1 MAEGITSRSVPTTS
15 GGGIDAARGR
25 GHDAATDTA
34 KDTATDT
41 AKGSGRGSGKG
52 AGGGSGRVRRALA
65 RNWYAWAMVAP
76 VVLVIGVIIGYPLV
90 RGAYLSLTDANEA
103 NVERTIGINH
113 IPATYHFTGLDN
125 YLAIL
130 GDSVFW
136 DRLGWTALWTFGC
149 VSVTFGLGLT
159 LAVMLNRQ
167 VRGRSFYRIAMIVP
181 WGVPAF
187 VSVFAW
193 KMLFNEKNGLLNQV
207 LDGGGIDGVPWLG
220 DPVWAKVAV
229 IAVNVWLG
237 VPFMIVAMLGA
248 LQGIP
253 GELYEAA
260 EMDGASRWQQFRH
273 VTLPGLQPVLSFVT
287 MVTII
292 ASANMFGQSYLITH
306 GAPGTET
313 RTAIYQIAETGL
325 RNYQMGSAA
334 AMSYVLTV
342 FLILLSLI
350 VFWLFRDRDR
360 VKKKAGAPLQAAPMM
375 LRQGKG

>member
-76 VVLVIGVIIGYPLV
+76 VVLVIVVIIGYPLV

-260 EMDGASRWQQFRH
+260 EMDGAGPWQRFRNI
-273 VTLPGLQPVLSFVT
+273 TLPGVRTVSSTVILLSTIWTFNMFPVIYLLTRGGPEDSTEILVTYAFRLSFVNSPRDFAT
-287 MVTII
+287 
-292 ASANMFGQSYLITH
+292 
-306 GAPGTET
+306 
-313 RTAIYQIAETGL
+313 
-325 RNYQMGSAA
+325 SAA
-334 AMSYVLTV
+334 WGVLILV
-342 FLILLSLI
+342 LLSLFTI
-350 VFWLFRDRDR
+350 VYRRALR
-360 VKKKAGAPLQAAPMM
+360 
-375 LRQGKG
+375 RQGEVW